1 MKTKIVLISALLA
14 CFTTLSLSAQKS
26 SDDAPAESSLD
37 VFIPNAFT
45 PDGNGINDSFRVV
58 VNGPELEVYEF
69 TVVDRNGKEVFYTT
83 NPEEN
88 WDGTIKGSN
97 FTSSPSIFIYFL
109 KVKSVEDIR
118 PSTYRGHIVL
128 IR

>member
-1 MKTKIVLISALLA
+1 MKAKKILLLLA
-14 CFTTLSLSAQKS
+14 FIGLSTLAGFAQKS
-26 SDDAPAESSLD
+26 SGDAPAGSSMD

-58 VNGPELEVYEF
+58 VNGPDLEIYEF

-83 NPEEN
+83 NPDEY
-88 WDGTIKGSN
+88 WDGTVKGSN

-109 KVKSVEDIR
+109 KVKSVEDIK
-118 PSTYRGHIVL
+118 PSTYRGHVVL